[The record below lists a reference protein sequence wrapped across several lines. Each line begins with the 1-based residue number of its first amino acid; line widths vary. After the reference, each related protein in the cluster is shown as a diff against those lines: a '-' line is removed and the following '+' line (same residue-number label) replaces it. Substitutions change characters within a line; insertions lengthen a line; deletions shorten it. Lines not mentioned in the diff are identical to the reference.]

1 MTEAHLLRTKDVVSF
16 LLSEKYISLTVLGS
30 IFTFAF
36 VSSLKNDII
45 DPLLHILFPEEFF
58 NFMDVVLREGEKMH
72 KVPRQVEVRMGNF
85 FREFVTWIVLI
96 SLLFILAKYTRFPDH
111 VEGNSIGAAVI

>member
-1 MTEAHLLRTKDVVSF
+1 MTEAHSLRTNDVVSF
-16 LLSEKYISLTVLGS
+16 ILSERLCTITVLGS

-36 VSSLKNDII
+36 ISSLKNDII

-58 NFMDVVLREGEKMH
+58 GFMDVVLREGEKMQ

-85 FREFVTWIVLI
+85 FREFITWIILI
-96 SLLFILAKYTRFPDH
+96 SALYILAKYTRFPDH
-111 VEGNSIGAAVI
+111 VEGNSIGSAVM